1 MTPDP
6 RQTPAH
12 GEIYDGTTQ
21 IRDASTDT
29 LIGHAHA
36 FPHPTYAD
44 STVEYWTLL
53 PGRIIQNVTLEFRYI
68 NRNAGY
74 DSYFAGFVAFSWAAL
89 KAAYPAIPH
98 IQTFNHV
105 RVIRGTY
112 MD

>member
-53 PGRIIQNVTLEFRYI
+53 PDRIIQNVTLEFRYI
-68 NRNAGY
+68 ARNGSY
-74 DSYFAGFVAFSWAAL
+74 DSNFAGFLAFSWGVL
-89 KAAYPAIPH
+89 KATYPAIPN
-98 IQTFNHV
+98 IQTFNHI
-105 RVIRGTY
+105 RVIKGIY
-112 MD
+112 S